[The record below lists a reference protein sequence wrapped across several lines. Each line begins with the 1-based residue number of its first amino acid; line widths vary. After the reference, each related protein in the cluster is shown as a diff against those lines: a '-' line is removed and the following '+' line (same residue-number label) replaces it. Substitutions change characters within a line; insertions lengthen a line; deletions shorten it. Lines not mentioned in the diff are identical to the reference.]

1 MNHKT
6 NVFNNLQLVVEWN
19 GRFLIGKLHE
29 VEDVECTGRYVDFIE
44 FFIKA
49 LVFILISNAS
59 VTFASCVYDQ

>member
-29 VEDVECTGRYVDFIE
+29 VEDVECTGRYVDVIE
-44 FFIKA
+44 FFIKV